1 MRRPQSGWR
10 WPLAGALAL
19 AVTAATGGVGTAEA
33 VSQPPP
39 PAPVAPTES
48 VTLLTGDRVL
58 FGRSPEGRYEITV
71 DPAPRDGGGTGVSFQ
86 TIDDGDQLYV
96 LPSDAAPLV
105 PDRLDR
111 ELFNVTKLAGYDR
124 PDRTPVITMHGDQPA
139 AAQRGA
145 ADAAGITTTAELPGI
160 TATAATIDGSGDWWR
175 AGQLSGVERVWL
187 DERVEVSLADSVPM
201 VGAPQA
207 WDLGYDGTGVT
218 VAVLDTG
225 IDADHPDLAGKVVG
239 EQNFTESDTAG
250 DRHGHGTHVAGI
262 AAGTGAAS
270 DGEFTGVAP
279 GADLL
284 NAKVVGDDGTGLE
297 SGIIAGMEWAAEQG
311 ADVVNLSLGGPA
323 SDGTDPLSQ
332 AVNELTASHDVLFA
346 VAAGNSGPSDH
357 SVTSP
362 GAADAALTV
371 GSVNKAGELAA
382 SSGRGPRLGDFAVK
396 PDLTAPG
403 VDITSARADGTELGP
418 PVGDDYTTISGTSM
432 ATPHVAG
439 AAAILRQSEP
449 ELTAAQLK
457 ARLAGSAVPHPE
469 LDVYQQGTG
478 VLDIP
483 AALDPPV
490 EAPAEPVDLGYL
502 PHPQEELPP
511 VTAEVTYRNRT
522 GAPVTVALGLEVASR
537 EGATAGPEALS
548 VEPASLTIPPGG
560 EASATVSL
568 DPGAA
573 EDGLYGGYLTAAA
586 AGEVAARTPVGF
598 YQEPESYQLTVTG
611 TARDGRPAAGVSTVA
626 ILDVED
632 MTRFMAPGNPF
643 VDGTVQVRVPPG
655 RYAVLGAIH
664 TYDAHNQDIQQT
676 AFVGDPEITVDQ
688 DTTVALDAREAAP
701 ITVATPDQPDSRP
714 QGQVGLGFWR
724 TAQAPGPQLGV
735 TFLGL
740 HAGREFYA
748 TATDPVSLGGFEFY
762 TRWRLAAPEAELAV
776 TDPEPVALDPILM
789 RAPALDGEQELRLM
803 DVGDGA
809 AGDYSGVDA
818 AGAAV
823 LARRGPVPSVEQ
835 EQHAA
840 AAGAAVLVVTNDV
853 PGPLVGSLGVD
864 AGSIPTLS
872 LTEAEGE
879 QLRSLLAGGEVTVR
893 ASGVRWSPYLY
904 DLVLLEVGQIPE
916 ELDHVV
922 DPAQL
927 ATIDVA
933 YHNDV
938 DGHPM
943 AEARHFSRPFH
954 SSSAYLHPFVD
965 GPRERTEYVLGGD
978 AMSYQ
983 QTVYGELPFEARLR
997 EPDYAFYAA
1006 GERAEQSWFRQVV
1019 RPALLPEVGLTART
1033 GDTLDLE
1040 VYEWVDAAGN
1050 HFPELFGLEPYPGD
1064 TIAMRLFEDG
1074 ELVAEA
1080 DEPRGEFPMTAGPAD
1095 YRIELDVARE
1105 ADWWQRS
1112 TATRTAW
1119 SFDSQ
1124 PGDGVLPLL
1133 TVDYLV
1139 DLDLSNGMVDPAG
1152 PLTLRV
1158 SQQTA
1163 DQPAIAGAELSV
1175 SYDGGTTWTGVPL
1188 DSLGGGEFRATLPTP
1203 TGDFASLRVE
1213 AWDADDN
1220 RIEQEVI
1227 RAFGT

>member
-1 MRRPQSGWR
+1 MRRPQPGWR
-10 WPLAGALAL
+10 WPLAGALTL
-19 AVTAATGGVGTAEA
+19 AVTAATGGLGTADA
-33 VSQPPP
+33 AYPPP

-71 DPAPRDGGGTGVSFQ
+71 DPASRDGGVSFQ

-96 LPSDAAPLV
+96 LPSDAAALV
-105 PDRLDR
+105 PDLLDR

-124 PDRTPVITMHGDQPA
+124 PDQTRVIIMHGDQPA
-139 AAQRGA
+139 AAPRGA
-145 ADAAGITTTAELPGI
+145 ADTAGVTVTAELPGI
-160 TATAATIDGSGDWWR
+160 AATAATIDGSGDWWR
-175 AGQLSGVERVWL
+175 TGQLSDVDYVWL
-187 DERVEVSLADSVPM
+187 DELVEVSLADSVPQ
-201 VGAPQA
+201 VGAPSA
-207 WDLGYDGTGVT
+207 WDRGLDGAGVT

-225 IDADHPDLAGKVVG
+225 IDAGHPDLAGKVVG
-239 EQNFTESDTAG
+239 EQNFTDSDTAT

-262 AAGTGAAS
+262 AAGTGA
-270 DGEFTGVAP
+270 EFTGVAP
-279 GADLL
+279 GAALL
-284 NAKVVGDDGTGLE
+284 NAKVVGDDGSGLE
-297 SGIIAGMEWAAEQG
+297 SGIIAGMEWAVAQG
-311 ADVVNLSLGGPA
+311 AGVVNLSLGGPA

-332 AVNELTASHDVLFA
+332 AVDALTAAHDVLFA
-346 VAAGNSGPSDH
+346 VAAGNSGPRDH
-357 SVTSP
+357 TVTSP

-371 GSVNKAGELAA
+371 GSVDKAGELAA

-403 VDITSARADGTELGP
+403 VDITSARADGTALGP

-439 AAAILRQSEP
+439 AAAILRQAEP

-457 ARLAGSAVPHPE
+457 ARLAGAAAPHPG
-469 LDVYQQGTG
+469 LDIYQQGG
-478 VLDIP
+478 GLLDIQ

-490 EAPAEPVDLGYL
+490 EPPAAPVDLGYL

-511 VTAEVTYRNRT
+511 VAAEVTYRNRT
-522 GAPVTVALGLEVASR
+522 GAPVTVALALEVASR
-537 EGATAGPEALS
+537 EGATAGPDALS
-548 VEPASLTIPPGG
+548 VEPATLTIPADGA
-560 EASATVSL
+560 ASATVTL
-568 DPGAA
+568 DPGVA
-573 EDGLYGGYLTAAA
+573 EDGLYGGYLTATA
-586 AGEVAARTPVGF
+586 AGEVATRTPVGF

-632 MTRFMAPGNPF
+632 MTRFMQPGNPF
-643 VDGTVQVRVPPG
+643 VDGTVRLRVPPG

-676 AFVGDPEITVDQ
+676 AFVGDPEITVDR
-688 DTTVALDAREAAP
+688 DTTVALDAREAVP
-701 ITVATPDQPDSRP
+701 IRVATPEHPDSRP

-776 TDPEPVALDPILM
+776 TAPQPIPLDPILM
-789 RAPALDGEQELRLM
+789 RAPGIDGEHELRLVE
-803 DVGDGA
+803 VGDGA
-809 AGDYSGVDA
+809 AEDYSGVDA
-818 AGAAV
+818 DGAAV
-823 LARRGPVPSVEQ
+823 LARRGPVPFLEQ
-835 EQHAA
+835 ERHAA
-840 AAGAAVLVVTNDV
+840 TAGAAVLVVSNDV

-872 LTEAEGE
+872 LTEVEGE
-879 QLRSLLAGGEVTVR
+879 RLRSLLAGGEVTVR
-893 ASGVRWSPYLY
+893 AGGARWSPYLY
-904 DLVLLEVGQIPE
+904 DLVLLDIGAVAAQQ
-916 ELDHVV
+916 DHVV

-927 ATIDVA
+927 AALDVA

-954 SSSAYLHPFVD
+954 SSSAYLHPFID
-965 GPRERTEYVLGGD
+965 GPRERTEYVFGGD

-997 EPDYAFYAA
+997 EPDYAFYQAGARAA
-1006 GERAEQSWFRQVV
+1006 QSWFRQVV
-1019 RPALLPEVGLTART
+1019 RPALLPEVGLTTRT

-1050 HFPELFGLEPYPGD
+1050 HFPELFGLAPYPGD
-1064 TIAMRLFEDG
+1064 TIAMRLFENG
-1074 ELVAEA
+1074 ELIAEA
-1080 DEPRGEFPMTAGPAD
+1080 DEPRGEFPMAAGPAD
-1095 YRIELDVARE
+1095 YRVELDVARE

-1119 SFDSQ
+1119 SFGSQ

-1133 TVDYLV
+1133 SVDYGV

-1152 PLTLRV
+1152 PVTLRV
-1158 SQQTA
+1158 RQQAA
-1163 DQPAIAGAELSV
+1163 DQPAVAGAELSV
-1175 SYDGGTTWTGVPL
+1175 SYDDGATWSPVPVE
-1188 DSLGGGEFRATLPTP
+1188 SLGDGEFRATLPSP
-1203 TGDFASLRVE
+1203 TGEFASLRVV
-1213 AWDADDN
+1213 ARDAEDN

-1227 RAFGT
+1227 RAFRTS

>member
-1 MRRPQSGWR
+1 MRRPQPGWR
-10 WPLAGALAL
+10 WPLAGALVL
-19 AVTAATGGVGTAEA
+19 AVTAATGGAGIADA
-33 VSQPPP
+33 VTQPAP
-39 PAPVAPTES
+39 PAPVAATES

-96 LPSDAAPLV
+96 LPSDAAALV

-139 AAQRGA
+139 AATRGA

-160 TATAATIDGSGDWWR
+160 AAAAATIDGSGDWWR
-175 AGQLSGVERVWL
+175 AGHLSNVDYVWL
-187 DERVEVSLADSVPM
+187 DERVEVSLADSVPQ
-201 VGAPQA
+201 VGAPRA
-207 WDLGYDGTGVT
+207 WELGLDGTGVT

-225 IDADHPDLAGKVVG
+225 IDAGHPDLAGKVVA
-239 EQNFTESDTAG
+239 EQDFTESGTAN

-262 AAGTGAAS
+262 AAGTGA
-270 DGEFTGVAP
+270 EFTGVAP
-279 GADLL
+279 GAALL
-284 NAKVVGDDGTGLE
+284 NAKVVGDDGTGLT
-297 SGIIAGMEWAAEQG
+297 SDIIAGMEWAVAQD

-332 AVNELTASHDVLFA
+332 AVNELTAAHDVLFA

-357 SVTSP
+357 TVTSP

-371 GSVNKAGELAA
+371 GSVDKAGELAA

-439 AAAILRQSEP
+439 AAAILRQAEP

-457 ARLAGSAVPHPE
+457 ARLVGSAAPHPE
-469 LDVYQQGTG
+469 RDVYQQGTG
-478 VLDIP
+478 LLDVP

-490 EAPAEPVDLGYL
+490 EAPAAPVDLGYL

-511 VTAEVTYRNRT
+511 VTAEVSYRNRT
-522 GAPVTVALGLEVASR
+522 AAPVAVALGLEVASR

-548 VEPASLTIPPGG
+548 VAPATLTIPADG
-560 EASATVSL
+560 EASATVTL
-568 DPGAA
+568 APGTA
-573 EDGLYGGYLTAAA
+573 EDGLYGGYLTATAE
-586 AGEVAARTPVGF
+586 GDVAVRTPVGF

-664 TYDAHNQDIQQT
+664 TYDAHNQGIQQT
-676 AFVGDPEITVDQ
+676 AFVGDPEITVDR
-688 DTTVALDAREAAP
+688 DTTVALDARQAAP
-701 ITVATPDQPDSRP
+701 ITVATPDHPDSRP

-740 HAGREFYA
+740 HTGREFYA

-762 TRWRLAAPEAELAV
+762 TRWRMAASEAELAV
-776 TDPEPVALDPILM
+776 TEPAPLRLDPILM
-789 RAPALDGEQELRLM
+789 RAPGIDGEQELRLV

-809 AGDYSGVDA
+809 AADYSGVDA
-818 AGAAV
+818 DGAAA
-823 LARRGPVPSVEQ
+823 LARRGPVPFVEQ

-853 PGPLVGSLGVD
+853 PGPLPGSLADD

-872 LTEAEGE
+872 LTEDQGE

-904 DLVLLEVGQIPE
+904 DLVLLHVGQIPE

-927 ATIDVA
+927 AAIDVA

-954 SSSAYLHPFVD
+954 SSSAYLHPFID
-965 GPRERTEYVLGGD
+965 GPRERTEYVLGGE

-1006 GERAEQSWFRQVV
+1006 GERAAQSWFRQVV

-1050 HFPELFGLEPYPGD
+1050 HFPELFGLAPYPGD

-1074 ELVAEA
+1074 ALVAEA
-1080 DEPRGEFPMTAGPAD
+1080 DEPRGEFPMAAGPAD

-1112 TATRTAW
+1112 TATRTTW
-1119 SFDSQ
+1119 SFGSQ

-1133 TVDYLV
+1133 SVDYDV
-1139 DLDLSNGMVDPAG
+1139 DLDLSNGVVDPAG

-1158 SQQTA
+1158 RQQA
-1163 DQPAIAGAELSV
+1163 AGQPAVAGAELSV
-1175 SYDGGTTWTGVPL
+1175 SYDDGASWAVVPVEP
-1188 DSLGGGEFRATLPTP
+1188 LGDGEFRATLPDP
-1203 TGDFASLRVE
+1203 AGDFASLRVA

-1227 RAFGT
+1227 RAFRS